1 LADGLTLAELTL
13 AVLLVAALIPVVWL
27 IARRRWLA
35 RSGWVFD
42 CSLRSAI
49 MTPSTWML
57 GVVRLNGELVE
68 WYRVFSWSLRPK
80 VTLRRGQA
88 QPTASRVLE
97 PAERALLV
105 DQDRVVQLT
114 DPEGRSVE
122 LAMALARMTAFLSW
136 LEAAPPGSGYR

>member
-1 LADGLTLAELTL
+1 MADGLTLAELTL

-27 IARRRWLA
+27 IGRRRWLA

-105 DQDRVVQLT
+105 
-114 DPEGRSVE
+114 
-122 LAMALARMTAFLSW
+122 LS
-136 LEAAPPGSGYR
+136 LIHI